1 MKKFITF
8 IFVVGW
14 VLSSYSQKVIQLE
27 ETELTFVPSAKML
40 YEDYEQG
47 KFIVKEAYAKQF
59 ESDAIKFVK
68 ENFDIYGFMR
78 AHNNLDYDTYLVSV
92 RSSKGYLKANYDKNG
107 EIVSTFQKFKNIVLP
122 ANVRGEFYTK
132 SKGWTMVANQY
143 IARSRGEVIN
153 DAKYIIT
160 LQQGNKKDKIKIY
173 PKSNITGVATL
184 DN

>member
-14 VLSSYSQKVIQLE
+14 VLCSYSQKVIQLE

-40 YEDYEQG
+40 YNDYDQG
-47 KFIVKEAYAKQF
+47 KFVVKEAYANQF
-59 ESDAIKFVK
+59 QRDAIKFVK
-68 ENFDIYGFMR
+68 ENFDVYGFMR
-78 AHNNLDYDTYLVSV
+78 ANDHKDYDSFIVSV
-92 RSSKGYLKANYDKNG
+92 KSSKGYLKANYNRNG
-107 EIVSTFQKFKNIVLP
+107 DLVSTFQKFNNIVLP
-122 ANVRGEFYTK
+122 LNVRGEFYTK
-132 SKGWTMVANQY
+132 SKGWTMIANQY
-143 IARSRGEVIN
+143 IARSKGEVIN

-173 PKSNITGVATL
+173 PKSNITGVASL